1 MNGEPFA
8 SAPNLVAK
16 TTVDTAVGSTAAAA
30 APPAP
35 IPAEESL
42 GPVVSHDWV
51 NSEYKHLIV
60 EASPKAL
67 SVTPGQFF
75 NLLCPSPDVGELFF
89 RRPQSVYRVDRAGG
103 RIEFLYK
110 CVGRGTRGL
119 ATLRPG
125 DDLNMVGPL
134 GVGFKLDPR
143 WRRIV
148 VLGRG
153 VGIATLGPISQL
165 ARERHVGVTAILSAR
180 NPDFVM
186 ADALFREAGDVVSVL
201 DTDGTSAVENVER
214 VLRELIAQKR
224 ADAFFTCGSN
234 RLFQLM
240 KRLGRAH
247 NIPGQVAM
255 EQVMACGLGPCYVCV
270 RTFEVNGKPEL
281 RRVCIDG
288 PVFDLQEA
296 VGW

>member
-8 SAPNLVAK
+8 SAPNVVGKSPAS
-16 TTVDTAVGSTAAAA
+16 TTGAAALSH
-30 APPAP
+30 

-42 GPVVSHDWV
+42 CPVLSHNWV
-51 NSEYKHLIV
+51 NAEYKHLV
-60 EASPKAL
+60 VAASSKAL
-67 SVTPGQFF
+67 SVMPGQFF

-89 RRPQSVYRVDRAGG
+89 RRPQSVYRIDRAGG
-103 RIEFLYK
+103 LIEFLYK

-125 DDLNMVGPL
+125 DNLNIVGPL
-134 GVGFKLDPR
+134 GVGFKLDPA
-143 WRRIV
+143 WRHIV

-165 ARERHVGVTAILSAR
+165 AREREVGVTAILSAR

-214 VLRELIAQKR
+214 VLQELIAQKR

>member
-8 SAPNLVAK
+8 AAPNVVGKNAVA
-16 TTVDTAVGSTAAAA
+16 GSGVTAAAH
-30 APPAP
+30 

-42 GPVVSHDWV
+42 CPVLSHDWV
-51 NSEYKHLIV
+51 NGEYKHLVV

-89 RRPQSVYRVDRAGG
+89 RRPQSVYRVDRVRG

-119 ATLRPG
+119 ATLRQG

-134 GVGFKLDPR
+134 GVGFTLDPA
-143 WRRIV
+143 WRNIV

-180 NPDFVM
+180 NRDFVM
-186 ADALFREAGDVVSVL
+186 ADALFREAGEVVSVL

-214 VLRELIAQKR
+214 ILQNLIAEKH

-270 RTFEVNGKPEL
+270 RTFEVNGRQEL
-281 RRVCIDG
+281 CRVCIDG

>member
-1 MNGEPFA
+1 MVGEPFT
-8 SAPNLVAK
+8 SDPFLVGKSEPVA
-16 TTVDTAVGSTAAAA
+16 AVAH
-30 APPAP
+30 

-42 GPVVSHDWV
+42 CPVISHGWV

-60 EASPKAL
+60 DASPKAL
-67 SVTPGQFF
+67 SVNPGQFF

-89 RRPQSVYRVDRAGG
+89 RRPQSVYRVDSAKR
-103 RIEFLYK
+103 RVEFLYK

-119 ATLRPG
+119 ATLKPG
-125 DDLNMVGPL
+125 DELNMVGPL
-134 GVGFKLDPR
+134 GVGFKLDPS
-143 WRRIV
+143 WRHIV

-165 ARERHVGVTAILSAR
+165 AKENGVGVTAILSAR
-180 NPDFVM
+180 DKDFVM
-186 ADALFREAGDVVSVL
+186 AGALFREAGDVISVL
-201 DTDGTSAVENVER
+201 DTDGSSAVENVEGIIEKL
-214 VLRELIAQKR
+214 VAGKR

-240 KRLGRAH
+240 KRIGKAR

-270 RTFEVNGKPEL
+270 RTFEVNGKKDL
-281 RRVCIDG
+281 RRVCIEG
-288 PVFDLQEA
+288 PVFDIQEA

>member
-1 MNGEPFA
+1 MPMEFDLAMPTGEPFA
-8 SAPNLVAK
+8 SKPFVVGK
-16 TTVDTAVGSTAAAA
+16 TEPAA
-30 APPAP
+30 APSD
-35 IPAEESL
+35 ISVEESL
-42 GPVVSHDWV
+42 CPVVSHDWV
-51 NSEYKHLIV
+51 NAEYKHLVV
-60 EASPKAL
+60 EASAKAL
-67 SVTPGQFF
+67 RVAPGQFF

-89 RRPQSVYRVDRAGG
+89 RRPQSVYRINHKRG

-119 ATLRPG
+119 ATLEKG
-125 DDLNMVGPL
+125 DELNMVGPL
-134 GVGFKLDPR
+134 GVGFRLDPA

-165 ARERHVGVTAILSAR
+165 ARENDVGVTAILSAR
-180 NPDFVM
+180 DKDFVM
-186 ADALFREAGDVVSVL
+186 ADTFFREAGEVISVL
-201 DTDGTSAVENVER
+201 DTDGTSGVENVEKI
-214 VLRELIAQKR
+214 LADLIARHR

-240 KRLGRAH
+240 KRLGNVH

-270 RTFEVNGKPEL
+270 RTFEVAGKKEL
-281 RRVCIDG
+281 RRVCIEG
-288 PVFDLQEA
+288 PVFDMQEA

>member
-1 MNGEPFA
+1 VQGEPFA
-8 SAPNLVAK
+8 SDPFVVGKSTPKAA
-16 TTVDTAVGSTAAAA
+16 TAH
-30 APPAP
+30 

-42 GPVVSHDWV
+42 CPVVSHTWV
-51 NSEYKHLIV
+51 NSEYKHLVV

-67 SVTPGQFF
+67 SANPGQFF
-75 NLLCPSPDVGELFF
+75 NLLCPSPDAGELFF
-89 RRPQSVYRVDRAGG
+89 RRPQSVHRIDRERG

-119 ATLRPG
+119 ATLERG
-125 DDLNMVGPL
+125 DELNMVGPL
-134 GVGFKLDPR
+134 GVGFRLDR
-143 WRRIV
+143 AWRHVI

-165 ARERHVGVTAILSAR
+165 ARENGVGVTAILSAR
-180 NPDFVM
+180 NADFVM
-186 ADALFREAGDVVSVL
+186 ADALFREAGDVISVL
-201 DTDGTSAVENVER
+201 DTDGSSSVENVEAII
-214 VLRELIAQKR
+214 EKLIAQKR

-234 RLFQLM
+234 RLLQLM
-240 KRLGRAH
+240 KRMGKAH

-270 RTFEVNGKPEL
+270 RTFEVNGKKEL
-281 RRVCIDG
+281 RRVCIEG
-288 PVFDLQEA
+288 PVFDMQEA

>member
-1 MNGEPFA
+1 MIGEPFA
-8 SAPNLVAK
+8 SNPFVVGESEAAESAPQI
-16 TTVDTAVGSTAAAA
+16 S
-30 APPAP
+30 
-35 IPAEESL
+35 AEEL
-42 GPVVSHDWV
+42 LCPVTSHDWV
-51 NSEYKHLIV
+51 NSEYKHLV
-60 EASPKAL
+60 VGASPKAL

-89 RRPQSVYRVDRAGG
+89 RRPQSVYRIDRDRG

-119 ATLRPG
+119 ATLKKG

-134 GVGFKLDPR
+134 GVGFTLDPA
-143 WRRIV
+143 WRHIV

-165 ARERHVGVTAILSAR
+165 ARAAHVGVTAILSAR
-180 NPDFVM
+180 NADFVM
-186 ADALFREAGDVVSVL
+186 ADAFFREAGEVVTVL
-201 DTDGTSAVENVER
+201 DIDGTSAIENVEKILAR
-214 VLRELIAQKR
+214 VIAQRR

-240 KRLGRAH
+240 KRVGKA
-247 NIPGQVAM
+247 NGIPGQVAM

-270 RTFEVNGKPEL
+270 RTFEVNGKKEL
-281 RRVCIDG
+281 RRVCIEG
-288 PVFDLQEA
+288 PVFDMQEA
-296 VGW
+296 IGW